1 MLLSIHV
8 SETPGYSFNMSLRT
22 LHFYHLMAVIKD
34 IQMYRI
40 QIFVSTLQLII
51 LLKMN
56 RQKQKQK

>member
-1 MLLSIHV
+1 MVLSIHV
-8 SETPGYSFNMSLRT
+8 SETHHYSFNMSLST
-22 LHFYHLMAVIKD
+22 LHFYYLMTIIKD

-56 RQKQKQK
+56 RQKQK